1 MSTFLTIILIV
12 LCLGV
17 ALLAFLR
24 WQKKKNLW
32 LMLALIT
39 AVLAAAAFALSPVIG
54 GFLGVLALLLLLLG
68 LWSKRGS

>member
-12 LCLGV
+12 LCLGI

-32 LMLALIT
+32 LMLGLIT
-39 AVLAAAAFALSPVIG
+39 AILAALAFLLSPVIG
-54 GFLGVLALLLLLLG
+54 GYLGVLALLLLLLG